1 MKAAIL
7 HYISVL
13 LPGLTSAD
21 NQHASHSEN
30 TELRIA
36 HQIPISNKFKISY
49 QTPTQKMSR
58 NQEVKKKQEKQ
69 QKPLDQK
76 TK

>member
-30 TELRIA
+30 TELHIA
-36 HQIPISNKFKISY
+36 HQIPMSNKFKILY
-49 QTPTQKMSR
+49 QIPTQKMSR
-58 NQEVKKKQEKQ
+58 NQEVKKKQEEQ
-69 QKPLDQK
+69 QKPLNQK

>member
-30 TELRIA
+30 TELHIA
-36 HQIPISNKFKISY
+36 HQIPMSNKFKILY
-49 QTPTQKMSR
+49 QIPTQKMSR
-58 NQEVKKKQEKQ
+58 NQEVKKSKKNNRN
-69 QKPLDQK
+69 L
-76 TK
+76 